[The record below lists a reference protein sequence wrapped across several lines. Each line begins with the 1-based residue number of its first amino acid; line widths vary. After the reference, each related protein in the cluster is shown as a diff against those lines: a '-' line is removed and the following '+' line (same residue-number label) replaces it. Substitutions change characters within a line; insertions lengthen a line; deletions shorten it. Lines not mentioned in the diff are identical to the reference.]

1 MDLSRH
7 PDKWDGST
15 LYADD
20 LTVGE
25 VFDLG
30 SHTVTTEEL
39 VDFAAAWDPQFFHV
53 DEEAATRG
61 LFGGLI
67 ASGIHTM
74 AVFQRLSVAG
84 FWDRSATIA
93 ARGIREVRFLGP
105 MRPGTT
111 ITGRLVIEEVRHR
124 DAGRSLVTVSGTLDE
139 TTGKQVLA
147 MTLEAYLARRGAG
160 RH

>member
-7 PDKWDGST
+7 PDNWDGST

-39 VDFAAAWDPQFFHV
+39 VDFAGTWDPQFFHV
-53 DEEAATRG
+53 DEEAGDTRAVRRAHRQRHPHD
-61 LFGGLI
+61 GGLP
-67 ASGIHTM
+67 APVGG
-74 AVFQRLSVAG
+74 G
-84 FWDRSATIA
+84 FWYRSATIA
-93 ARGIREVRFLGP
+93 ARGIREVRFLSP

-111 ITGRLVIEEVRHR
+111 ITGRMVVEEVRHR
-124 DAGRSLVTVSGTLDE
+124 DADARWSPCRARST
-139 TTGKQVLA
+139 
-147 MTLEAYLARRGAG
+147 RRPAS
-160 RH
+160 RSWR